1 MKRAY
6 WVGLIGLV
14 LLFGACREREVT
26 PELSAEQQLE
36 NQIKDKILEV
46 MDDFYFWREEMPSG
60 IDPKSFTTFQDL
72 VGALMYRPIDRWTY
86 ITTSEEFNALTR
98 QGQFAGHGYVQSV
111 DANGD
116 LRIGAVFKDSP
127 AERAGFRRSTKILE
141 VNGQNVQS
149 LIANNSLVEAMGPRE
164 VGVNNTFKIEQTD
177 GSIQTV
183 TVGKELV
190 TQNTVMHHEIFQLN
204 NGKKAGYLVFMAFRE
219 PSIAELQ
226 PVFQQFKSEGITDL
240 ILDLRYNGG
249 GFVNVAQF
257 MADVIAPSSANGL
270 VLARYTFNDKQ
281 SAREELLRIS
291 DSDLKLNL
299 NSLVALTGPNTA
311 SASELLVNGLAP
323 FMDVQLV
330 GERTGGKPVGA
341 FVITIS
347 NQTLVPITFKTVNA
361 NGVGDYYEGME
372 VNKIAPDGLDKDW
385 GDPEEA
391 RLKEAL
397 HYLEE
402 GAFVSGSNVRLSS
415 YLNWTRNRNLLKGF
429 QAEIGAF

>member
-1 MKRAY
+1 MKRAF
-6 WVGLIGLV
+6 WIGLIGVALMFV
-14 LLFGACREREVT
+14 SCREKEVT

-60 IDPKSFTTFQDL
+60 VDPQSFSTFQDL
-72 VGALMYRPIDRWTY
+72 VAALMYRPIDRWTY
-86 ITTSEEFNALTR
+86 ITTSEEFDALTR
-98 QGQFAGHGYVQSV
+98 QGQFAGHGYIQSI

-141 VNGQNVQS
+141 VNGQDVQT
-149 LIANNSLVEAMGPRE
+149 LISNNTLVEAMGARE
-164 VGVNNTFKIEQTD
+164 VGITNTFKIEQAD

-190 TQNTVMHHEIFQLN
+190 TQNTVMYHDILDLN

-226 PVFQQFKSEGITDL
+226 PVFQQFKAEGITDL

-257 MADVIAPSSANGL
+257 MADVIAPSSANGM
-270 VLARYTFNDKQ
+270 VLARYAFNDKQ
-281 SAREELLRIS
+281 SSREELLRIS
-291 DSDLKLNL
+291 NSDLKLNL
-299 NSLVALTGPNTA
+299 NSLVAITGPNTA
-311 SASELLVNGLAP
+311 SASELLVNGLDP

-372 VNKIAPDGLDKDW
+372 VDKVAPDGLDKDW

-397 HYLEE
+397 YFLEQ
-402 GAFVSGSNVRLSS
+402 GAFSTGTSMRMSS

>member
-1 MKRAY
+1 MKRAH
-6 WVGLIGLV
+6 WTGLALV
-14 LLFGACREREVT
+14 LILFASCREKEVT
-26 PELSAEQQLE
+26 PELSAEQQIE

-46 MDDFYFWREEMPSG
+46 MDDFYFWREEMPGG
-60 IDPKSFTTFQDL
+60 INPQSFSTFQDL
-72 VGALMYRPIDRWTY
+72 VSALMYRPIDRWTY
-86 ITTSEEFNALTR
+86 ITTSEEFDALTR
-98 QGQFAGHGYVQSV
+98 QGQFAGHGYVQSI

-116 LRIGAVFKDSP
+116 LRIGAVFKNSP

-141 VNGQNVQS
+141 VNGQDVQS
-149 LIANNSLVEAMGPRE
+149 LLASNTLVQVMGARE
-164 VGVNNTFKIEQTD
+164 VGISNTFKIEQAD
-177 GSIQTV
+177 GSVQTV

-190 TQNTVMHHEIFQLN
+190 TQNTVMHHEIFEIN
-204 NGKKAGYLVFMAFRE
+204 NGKKIGYLVFMAFRE
-219 PSIAELQ
+219 PSIGELQ
-226 PVFQQFKSEGITDL
+226 PVFQQFKAEGISDL

-257 MADVIAPSSANGL
+257 MANVIAPSSANGM
-270 VLARYTFNDKQ
+270 VLARYAFNNKQ
-281 SAREELLRIS
+281 SAREELVRIS
-291 DSDLKLNL
+291 NNELKLNL

-311 SASELLVNGLAP
+311 SASELLVNGLDP

-341 FVITIS
+341 FVITIG

-361 NGVGDYYEGME
+361 NGIGDYYEGME
-372 VNKIAPDGLDKDW
+372 VNHQAPDGLDRDW

-397 HYLEE
+397 YYLEK
-402 GAFVSGSNVRLSS
+402 GAFRSGTSMRLNSNLT
-415 YLNWTRNRNLLKGF
+415 WTRNRNLLKGF